1 VKSATIRVGAQLS
14 DVVLDS
20 LKRRNL
26 RLRKG
31 DIVAVASK
39 LVSIC
44 EGRVLCLSA
53 VRPSRRAEQI
63 GERWHI
69 DKRLVE
75 MVLHEADAMFGG
87 VPGFLLTLKD
97 GILTANAGIDLKNC
111 PPDTAVLWPS
121 NSDRSA
127 TKLRLFLQRSFGGRL
142 GVMIVDSRVTPL
154 RLGTVG
160 LAIGVS
166 GFSCVRD
173 YRGVRDLYGRKIR
186 ITRVN
191 IADDLAASTHLLMGE
206 AGERIGI
213 VAVRNAP
220 IALRNLNDSDRAR
233 LDISKCLITN
243 GLLESESRNLSGTVM
258 H

>member
-1 VKSATIRVGAQLS
+1 MKSATIRVGAQLNE
-14 DVVLDS
+14 VVLDS
-20 LKRRNL
+20 LRRRNL

-44 EGRVLCLSA
+44 EGRVLRLSA

-75 MVLHEADAMFGG
+75 MVLHEADAMFGR

-97 GILTANAGIDLKNC
+97 GTLTANAGIDLKNC

-121 NSDRSA
+121 NSDVSA
-127 TKLRLFLQRSFGGRL
+127 TRLRLFLQRSFGARL
-142 GVMIVDSRVTPL
+142 GVVIVDSRVTPL

-173 YRGVRDLYGRKIR
+173 YRGVRDLYGRKVR

-191 IADDLAASTHLLMGE
+191 IADDLAAATHLLMGE
-206 AGERIGI
+206 ADERISI

-220 IALRNLNDSDRAR
+220 ISLRNLNDSERAR

-243 GLLESESRNLSGTVM
+243 GLLESDSRNLSGAVM